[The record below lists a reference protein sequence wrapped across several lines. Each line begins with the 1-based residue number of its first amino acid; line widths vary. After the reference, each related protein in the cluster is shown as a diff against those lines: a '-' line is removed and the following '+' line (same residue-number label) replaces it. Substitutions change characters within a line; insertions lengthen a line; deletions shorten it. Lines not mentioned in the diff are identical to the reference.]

1 MAITRCQGNFVFF
14 LFPLNFQVQAHYA
27 KKEIARGC
35 ILLNRFSPYRVI
47 FLSTTFPNFQNFSP
61 SIQRNSVHSRNTFE
75 WQQIIN
81 ILRFIFSFSLFR
93 LQKGKSFL
101 NCSTVELTSYVSKR
115 STNDRR
121 VVEELAKIL

>member
-47 FLSTTFPNFQNFSP
+47 FLSKFPKFLTFDPEKLATP
-61 SIQRNSVHSRNTFE
+61 SAHSRNTFE

-101 NCSTVELTSYVSKR
+101 DCSTVELTSYVSKR

-121 VVEELAKIL
+121 VVEQLAKIL